1 MNRISF
7 NLNSELADRAKFG
20 KKRET
25 KIAVTVAIM
34 TLMPDFFDIVFCRQ
48 QALDPDS
55 HAQ

>member
-7 NLNSELADRAKFG
+7 NLNSELAERAKFG